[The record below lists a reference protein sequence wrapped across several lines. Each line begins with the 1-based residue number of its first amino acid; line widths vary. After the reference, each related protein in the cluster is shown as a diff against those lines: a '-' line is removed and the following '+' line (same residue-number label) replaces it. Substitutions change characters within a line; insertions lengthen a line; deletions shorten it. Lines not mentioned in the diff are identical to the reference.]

1 MIQVIQSCSIETT
14 DNIHDVVE
22 NYRLMESSL
31 LWNSARCINPTP
43 LSILNLIAKQIIETL
58 LTGVDSTEDKN
69 GLFHDN
75 SGVPVTWLR
84 SNTLESPNFKP
95 KIGREAILVDI
106 VHRVVTIPT
115 AYDEH

>member
-1 MIQVIQSCSIETT
+1 MIQVVQSGSIETT

-31 LWNSARCINPTP
+31 LRNSARCINPTP

-58 LTGVDSTEDKN
+58 LTSVDSAEDKN

-75 SGVPVTWLR
+75 S
-84 SNTLESPNFKP
+84 
-95 KIGREAILVDI
+95 
-106 VHRVVTIPT
+106 
-115 AYDEH
+115 